1 MNDNKLAQQNPD
13 DSAHTPLSPA
23 AEAWGT
29 QRAFEILSEKVARYE
44 AALQWYADVSNHMKL
59 KDMRDGSLFSRVGR
73 DYGERAR
80 TALGEKP

>member
-44 AALQWYADVSNHMKL
+44 AALQWYADKYNYTL
-59 KDMRDGSLFSRVGR
+59 WLNDQPQTEIDADR
-73 DYGERAR
+73 GERAR
-80 TALGEKP
+80 KALGGDET